1 MKNLLK
7 SFGYAFRGIFYTLKY
22 ERNMRIHFV
31 CMVYMYSFLLIYDF
45 FSVTTTQFAIIFL
58 ANAMVMAAELVN
70 TAIERTVDIASEKR
84 TQNGKVAKDA
94 AAGAVL
100 VCALFAVATGVAIL
114 FQPAAF
120 RGLFNYYCEKPVM
133 FAVLVIS
140 IALAT
145 VFIFRGFGKTSTQD
159 NSENIKKGN
168 K

>member
-70 TAIERTVDIASEKR
+70 TAIERTVDLASEKR

-100 VCALFAVATGVAIL
+100 VCALFAVATGIAIL